1 MEKLTHWKKTFNP
14 KYLGAHDFQPGEEI
28 IATIEGF
35 EEGLEITGAG
45 GKRDKVTALYLKGF
59 KPFIIN
65 PTNSKLITKA
75 LKSPYMEQ
83 WIGKSI
89 QLYVKHGVEAFGD
102 VVDAVRV
109 RPVAPKTE
117 KPTLDTERFKK
128 MLDSIEAGKFS
139 TDQAKAKFNLTNDQ
153 LELLP

>member
-35 EEGLEITGAG
+35 TEGLEIIGAG
-45 GKRDKVTALYLKGF
+45 GKKDKVTVLHLNGY

-75 LKSPYMEQ
+75 LNTPYMEH
-83 WIGKSI
+83 WTGKPI
-89 QLYVKHGVEAFGD
+89 QLYVKHGVKAFDD

-109 RPVAPKTE
+109 RPVAPRTE
-117 KPTLDTERFKK
+117 KPTINTERFKK
-128 MLDSIEAGKFS
+128 MLDSIEDGKFS
-139 TDQAKAKFNLTNDQ
+139 TEQAKAKFQLTSDQ

>member
-14 KYLGAHDFQPGEEI
+14 KYLGAHDFQPNEEI

-35 EEGLEITGAG
+35 TEGLDVVGSG
-45 GKRDKVTALYLKGF
+45 GKADKVTALNLAGL

-65 PTNSKLITKA
+65 ATNSKLITKA
-75 LKSPYMEQ
+75 LKTPYIEN

-89 QLYVKHGVEAFGD
+89 ALYVKSGVRSFD
-102 VVDAVRV
+102 DIVDAVRV
-109 RPVAPKTE
+109 RPIAPKTE
-117 KPTLDTERFKK
+117 KPGLDTERFKK
-128 MLDSIEAGKFS
+128 MLDSIEAGKF
-139 TDQAKAKFNLTNDQ
+139 TAEQAKAKFNLTTDQ

>member
-14 KYLGAHDFQPGEEI
+14 DFLGAHDFQPGEEI
-28 IATIEGF
+28 TTVIEGF
-35 EEGLEITGAG
+35 NEAQEIVGSG
-45 GKRDKVTALYLKGF
+45 GKKDVVTALFLKGY
-59 KPFIIN
+59 KPFILN
-65 PTNSKLITKA
+65 RTNAKLISKA

-83 WIGKSI
+83 WTGKAI
-89 QLYVKHGVEAFGD
+89 QLYVQTGVKAFGD

-109 RPVAPKTE
+109 RPVAPRTE
-117 KPTLDTERFKK
+117 KPVLDMDRFKK

-139 TDQAKAKFNLTNDQ
+139 TEQAKAKFQLTSDQ